1 MRKALRYLPLSR
13 KLVLVLWAFVS
24 VVIVLLALSYEAI
37 QTLSAARA
45 YVGGEGLW
53 SKAQKEAVHSLV
65 RYAASHSQEDYARF
79 QQALQTPLGDKRGR
93 LEMQKNNPDPAIV
106 YQALVQGRNRPE
118 DVPGMAKLFRRF
130 QHTKYLSEAI
140 AIWTEADGLI

>member
-53 SKAQKEAVHSLV
+53 SKAQKEAVHNLD
-65 RYAASHSQEDYARF
+65 RYAASHSEEDYEKV
-79 QQALQTPLGDKRGR
+79 QQTLQSSLGDKRAR
-93 LEMQKNNPDPAIV
+93 RELEKESPDPTIV
-106 YQALVQGRNRPE
+106 YQAFVQGINRPE
-118 DVPGMAKLFRRF
+118 DV
-130 QHTKYLSEAI
+130 I
-140 AIWTEADGLI
+140 